1 MGSPWKNSMGTVP
14 PDATDGIVCRGETVP
29 SLGWRTFFAIPVDK
43 LKFDMQRT
51 PVEVR
56 AEFGRVRRGIERES
70 SAWTPLSGGFN
81 RVADYGR
88 IVLDFNW

>member
-29 SLGWRTFFAIPVDK
+29 GLGWRTFFAIPVDK

-56 AEFGRVRRGIERES
+56 AEFGRARRRTTCGS
-70 SAWTPLSGGFN
+70 WDFN
-81 RVADYGR
+81 RAR
-88 IVLDFNW
+88 RRR

>member
-29 SLGWRTFFAIPVDK
+29 GLDWRTFFAIPVDK
-43 LKFDMQRT
+43 LKFEMQRT
-51 PVEVR
+51 PVEIKV
-56 AEFGRVRRGIERES
+56 EFERVRRGIERES

-81 RVADYGR
+81 KVADYGR